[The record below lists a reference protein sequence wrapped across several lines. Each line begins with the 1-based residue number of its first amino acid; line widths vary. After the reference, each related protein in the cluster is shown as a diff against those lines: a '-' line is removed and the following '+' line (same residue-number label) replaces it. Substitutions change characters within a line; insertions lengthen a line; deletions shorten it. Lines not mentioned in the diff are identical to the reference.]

1 MPLLHTEM
9 RRHTA
14 KGVVSSVKLGRE
26 GDEELLV
33 EVEYRPQSK
42 EISSQSKQQKR
53 KAEEK
58 VSSDEPIANTKKKK
72 T

>member
-1 MPLLHTEM
+1 M

-14 KGVVSSVKLGRE
+14 KGVTSSVKLDRE

-33 EVEYRPQSK
+33 EDTSQSK
-42 EISSQSKQQKR
+42 ESRSKQRKR

-58 VSSDEPIANTKKKK
+58 VSSDEPIANGKKRR

>member
-1 MPLLHTEM
+1 M

-14 KGVVSSVKLGRE
+14 KGVVSSVKLGKE
-26 GDEELLV
+26 GDEEPLV
-33 EVEYRPQSK
+33 EDRSQSK
-42 EISSQSKQQKR
+42 ESQSKQRKR

-58 VSSDEPIANTKKKK
+58 VSSDEPIANVKKKK

>member
-1 MPLLHTEM
+1 M

-14 KGVVSSVKLGRE
+14 KGVSSVKLGKE
-26 GDEELLV
+26 GDEEPLV
-33 EVEYRPQSK
+33 EDRSQSK
-42 EISSQSKQQKR
+42 ESQSKQRKR

-58 VSSDEPIANTKKKK
+58 VSSDEPIANVKKKK